1 MRYSIHSMLRSTALL
16 LLVGVIFLGCNEIP
30 TVPEEAPTNASPQF
44 LGKADVEEIIV
55 FDPCEPN
62 SFNAAIGPGTCVGDG
77 EVTFGEFLEQLNPED
92 GGHEDWF
99 FDPDDTDI
107 DEGETLRAINEGGE
121 EHTFTEVVSFGAG
134 FVPPLNA
141 ALPPGTPD
149 AVLAEP
155 LGPTFVPA
163 GGTRTLAG
171 LSVGTHR
178 FQCLI
183 HPWMRSVVEVEADE
197 DEDEDDG
204 LESEADL
211 DGSQE
216 VPAVV
221 TAMTG
226 EVEVEIEDG
235 ELEFELEVENNTND
249 IFAAHIHCAP
259 PGVNGPVG
267 VTLFVGSFTAAEGT
281 LAEGTI
287 AAPDAGNGCGWASI
301 ADVAADLAAG
311 NTYVNVH
318 TTPASGGVPSGE
330 IRGNLPGDD
339 DD

>member
-1 MRYSIHSMLRSTALL
+1 MKISILTLVLL
-16 LLVGVIFLGCNEIP
+16 GAITLMIGCTDEAITRLEEDTP
-30 TVPEEAPTNASPQF
+30 TYA
-44 LGKADVEEIIV
+44 
-55 FDPCEPN
+55 
-62 SFNAAIGPGTCVGDG
+62 G
-77 EVTFGEFLEQLNPED
+77 EQSLQTS
-92 GGHEDWF
+92 H
-99 FDPDDTDI
+99 DDD
-107 DEGETLRAINEGGE
+107 
-121 EHTFTEVVSFGAG
+121 
-134 FVPPLNA
+134 
-141 ALPPGTPD
+141 
-149 AVLAEP
+149 
-155 LGPTFVPA
+155 
-163 GGTRTLAG
+163 
-171 LSVGTHR
+171 
-178 FQCLI
+178 
-183 HPWMRSVVEVEADE
+183 
-197 DEDEDDG
+197 DDG

-301 ADVAADLAAG
+301 AAVAADIATG

-339 DD
+339 DDDDDD